1 MPTVAA
7 KNHPDA
13 KMHALQWLGKKH
25 VMVKEMPR
33 PCITDKAGPLAV
45 CEHMKCMQLSVLQ
58 LLLMPSPA
66 ALRAACG
73 RLPKACGGK
82 AQRHGGAFCMY
93 WRHSLR
99 GRVQDASCWWRSCLW
114 ISCATSETEGCTST
128 LDPHPLHIGMQAH
141 TVLPPPPGGGGGRGG
156 RGAAGG
162 GEGGWGGG
170 EGGLNPTWWGE
181 VGTTIIS
188 WCSTRLGETAVV

>member
-1 MPTVAA
+1 
-7 KNHPDA
+7 
-13 KMHALQWLGKKH
+13 MHALQWLGKKH

-114 ISCATSETEGCTST
+114 ISCATSETEGCTAT

-141 TVLPPPPGGGGGRGG
+141 TVLPPPP
-156 RGAAGG
+156 AHSWAHFDQPATCMHQ
-162 GEGGWGGG
+162 
-170 EGGLNPTWWGE
+170 GLCCRAYGLLHPNS
-181 VGTTIIS
+181 VLNQHTTIIS